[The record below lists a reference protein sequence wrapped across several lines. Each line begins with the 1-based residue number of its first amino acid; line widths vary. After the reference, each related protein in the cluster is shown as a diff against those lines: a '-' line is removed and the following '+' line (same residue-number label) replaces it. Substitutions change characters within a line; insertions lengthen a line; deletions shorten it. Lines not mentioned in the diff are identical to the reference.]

1 MGREL
6 VPVTFHMQ
14 HSGGAG
20 GHARNRGGL
29 VSIRI
34 GRHARQRGEEGED
47 SNQTPFVIATRRQS
61 GRRRLDT
68 IIERDRASERAVR
81 RQQPSQSAA
90 VWRRVHTAAG
100 GSWGRR
106 AEAERLEKIPRG
118 DSDQMHH
125 VKHTMLQKTTTLW
138 FRLVELT
145 TKVVQSLEA

>member
-1 MGREL
+1 
-6 VPVTFHMQ
+6 MQ

-47 SNQTPFVIATRRQS
+47 SNQTPFVISTRRQS

-68 IIERDRASERAVR
+68 IKERDRASGRASERAVR

-90 VWRRVHTAAG
+90 VRRRVHTAAG
-100 GSWGRR
+100 GPRWRR
-106 AEAERLEKIPRG
+106 AEAERLEKI
-118 DSDQMHH
+118 Q
-125 VKHTMLQKTTTLW
+125 
-138 FRLVELT
+138 
-145 TKVVQSLEA
+145 